1 MNDNIARKM
10 QQTYNI
16 AYWGGGYY
24 LANNRGNISV
34 CPNPDVPDAT
44 FDLTELVK
52 RVQEEQSNLRLPA
65 LFAFLKF
72 YSIAYVR
79 LMRRF
84 IVHVNLMVIKVT
96 TF

>member
-1 MNDNIARKM
+1 MITSLVRCSRPI
-10 QQTYNI
+10 TLHI
-16 AYWGGGYY
+16 GGGGYY

-65 LFAFLKF
+65 LFLLP
-72 YSIAYVR
+72 S
-79 LMRRF
+79 
-84 IVHVNLMVIKVT
+84 NT
-96 TF
+96 TTSFTFD